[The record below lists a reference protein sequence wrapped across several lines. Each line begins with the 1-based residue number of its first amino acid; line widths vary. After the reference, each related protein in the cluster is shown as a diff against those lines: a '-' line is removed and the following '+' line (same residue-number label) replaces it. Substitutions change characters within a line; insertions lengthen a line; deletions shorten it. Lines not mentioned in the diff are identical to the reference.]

1 MCLTAA
7 SVCTRILRF
16 KTLLFCTFC
25 TQNECEVSAKQNP
38 NLCIQQIPWNSQG
51 PPISCWRPSA
61 RLPFLPSSSRK
72 AFISSRQ
79 DPPDHSVSPHLERLQ
94 GPQSCTFNTSWQ
106 KPSKLENQQQLARE
120 RRDHCCLCS
129 ASVRVWKHW
138 KPPPGVKRAE
148 LVWSLFIYPSFNLTS
163 MFEMRPVMLLSAVV
177 LWLKWEKPIYLFLS
191 PRQWPF
197 FCVQMLQCVDNI
209 PVGFGGGLSQCW
221 WHFDPPSPGLKLTSR
236 VAFRVFCCLA
246 EEPLCRPSD
255 SCSGSWI
262 INPLTLP
269 PQEPTFVFIVC
280 VLIDW
285 GYSNEWRHQRAA
297 HPSVCTFFGSTNF
310 LRTRPLPCSGLT
322 SPLNNSAASLFESLG
337 RVSGGRH

>member
-1 MCLTAA
+1 MNVR
-7 SVCTRILRF
+7 SVPNKTPTCAFSRF
-16 KTLLFCTFC
+16 PGTPK
-25 TQNECEVSAKQNP
+25 
-38 NLCIQQIPWNSQG
+38 G
-51 PPISCWRPSA
+51 HPSA
-61 RLPFLPSSSRK
+61 VDVPLLGYLSSLPPAEK

-94 GPQSCTFNTSWQ
+94 GPQSCTFHTSWQ
-106 KPSKLENQQQLARE
+106 KPPKLGNQQQLARE

-148 LVWSLFIYPSFNLTS
+148 LVWSLFIYPSFNLNS

-285 GYSNEWRHQRAA
+285 GYSNEWRHRRAA
-297 HPSVCTFFGSTNF
+297 HPSVCTFFGSPNF
-310 LRTRPLPCSGLT
+310 LRARPLPCSGLT

>member
-1 MCLTAA
+1 
-7 SVCTRILRF
+7 
-16 KTLLFCTFC
+16 
-25 TQNECEVSAKQNP
+25 
-38 NLCIQQIPWNSQG
+38 
-51 PPISCWRPSA
+51 
-61 RLPFLPSSSRK
+61 
-72 AFISSRQ
+72 
-79 DPPDHSVSPHLERLQ
+79 
-94 GPQSCTFNTSWQ
+94 
-106 KPSKLENQQQLARE
+106 
-120 RRDHCCLCS
+120 
-129 ASVRVWKHW
+129 
-138 KPPPGVKRAE
+138 
-148 LVWSLFIYPSFNLTS
+148 
-163 MFEMRPVMLLSAVV
+163 MRPVMLLSAVV

-221 WHFDPPSPGLKLTSR
+221 WHFDPPPHSPSPGLKLTSR

-269 PQEPTFVFIVC
+269 PQEPTFCFYCVC
-280 VLIDW
+280 SHWLGDTATSGDV
-285 GYSNEWRHQRAA
+285 GAPAR
-297 HPSVCTFFGSTNF
+297 PGVCALFGGPNF
-310 LRTRPLPCSGLT
+310 LRARPLPCSGLT